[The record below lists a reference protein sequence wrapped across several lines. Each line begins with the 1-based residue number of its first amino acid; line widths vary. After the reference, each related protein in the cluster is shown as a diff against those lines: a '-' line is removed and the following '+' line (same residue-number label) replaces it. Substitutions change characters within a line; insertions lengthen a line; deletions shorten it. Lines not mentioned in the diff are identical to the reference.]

1 MPTPFG
7 ALMPKHFSSFANLLQ
22 FSIKSS
28 KNSQKNDVAQVTTI
42 CTAKQFSHVILFE
55 PLTLTGFSSVVL
67 DLEAV

>member
-1 MPTPFG
+1 
-7 ALMPKHFSSFANLLQ
+7 MPKHFSSFANLLQ

-28 KNSQKNDVAQVTTI
+28 KNSEKNDVAQVTTI
-42 CTAKQFSHVILFE
+42 CTAKQFNQIILFE